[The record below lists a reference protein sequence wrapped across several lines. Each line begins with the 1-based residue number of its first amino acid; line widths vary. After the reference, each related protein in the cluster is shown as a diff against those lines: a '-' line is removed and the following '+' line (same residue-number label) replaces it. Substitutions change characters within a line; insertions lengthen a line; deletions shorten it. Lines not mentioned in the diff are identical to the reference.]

1 MRTANRA
8 VLASA
13 FALALWS
20 SVAAG
25 AGYPERPVK
34 MIVPYPPGGVTDGQ
48 ARVVAAGLTEIFGQ
62 AFVVESKP
70 GASGAI
76 AMEHVKSSP
85 PDGYT
90 LLVFALSQA
99 AILPATSKIKFE
111 PVVHYAPVT
120 NFGRSP
126 QVLAVSPELPVKTP
140 QDLVAW
146 AATQPAP
153 SYSSPGPGTTTHIA
167 MASFI
172 QRTGMKA
179 AAVTVRGG
187 AEAIN
192 NLMAGHVPM
201 AFMNASD
208 VTEHFL
214 AGKVR
219 VIAVTSPE
227 RVPQLPGVPTMI
239 EAGFEDFRMVTWNG
253 LAAPADTPKAIVEQI
268 AAAVKKTLDIPRNRE
283 LFAKLVVEPVGNTP
297 DEFTAE
303 IKADVK
309 IWAEAMRAGGGGKPA
324 D

>member
-1 MRTANRA
+1 MRHSKKAGIAGA
-8 VLASA
+8 VL
-13 FALALWS
+13 LAMWS
-20 SVAAG
+20 SVAGSAS
-25 AGYPERPVK
+25 YPERPVK
-34 MIVPYPPGGVTDGQ
+34 LIVPYLPGGVTDGQ

-76 AMEHVKSSP
+76 AIEHVKGSA

-126 QVLAVSPELPVKTP
+126 QVLAVNPGLPIKTP

-146 AATQPAP
+146 AATQPAAT
-153 SYSSPGPGTTTHIA
+153 YSSPGVGTTTHIA
-167 MASFI
+167 MTSFI

-208 VTEHFL
+208 VTELVHS
-214 AGKVR
+214 GRVR
-219 VIAVTSPE
+219 VIAVTSPQ
-227 RVPQLPGVPTMI
+227 RIPQLPDVPTMI
-239 EAGFEDFRMVTWNG
+239 EAGYADFKMVTWNG
-253 LAAPADTPKAIVEQI
+253 LAAPADTPKAIVEQL
-268 AAAVKKTLDIPRNRE
+268 AAAVKKTLAVQKNRE
-283 LFAKLVVEPVGNTP
+283 LFSKLVVEPVGNTP
-297 DEFTAE
+297 EEFTAE

-309 IWAEAMRAGGGGKPA
+309 LWAEAMRASDGKPA

>member
-1 MRTANRA
+1 MRHSKKAAIAGA
-8 VLASA
+8 V
-13 FALALWS
+13 ALALWS
-20 SVAAG
+20 SVAA
-25 AGYPERPVK
+25 AASYPERPVK

-76 AMEHVKSSP
+76 AMEHVKGSA

-111 PVVHYAPVT
+111 PGVHYAPVT

-126 QVLAVSPELPVKTP
+126 QVLAVNPELPIKTP

-146 AATQPAP
+146 AATQPAAT
-153 SYSSPGPGTTTHIA
+153 YSSPGPGTTTHIA

-187 AEAIN
+187 AESIN

-208 VTEHFL
+208 VTEFL
-214 AGKVR
+214 HAGKVR

-227 RVPQLPGVPTMI
+227 RIPQLPDVPTMI
-239 EAGFEDFRMVTWNG
+239 EAGYKDFKMVTWNG
-253 LAAPADTPKAIVEQI
+253 LAAPADTPKAIVEKI
-268 AAAVKKTLDIPRNRE
+268 AAAVKKTLAIQKNRE
-283 LFAKLVVEPVGNTP
+283 LFSKLVVEPVGNTP
-297 DEFTAE
+297 EEFTAE
-303 IKADVK
+303 IKADMK
-309 IWAEAMRAGGGGKPA
+309 IWGEAMRASGGKPA

>member
-1 MRTANRA
+1 MRHSAKKAIAGA
-8 VLASA
+8 VV
-13 FALALWS
+13 FALWS
-20 SVAAG
+20 SVASS

-48 ARVVAAGLTEIFGQ
+48 DRVVAAGLTEIFGQ
-62 AFVVESKP
+62 PFVVESKP

-76 AMEHVKSSP
+76 AMEHVKSSE

-99 AILPATSKIKFE
+99 AILPAISKIKFE

-120 NFGRSP
+120 NLGRSP
-126 QVLAVSPELPVKTP
+126 QVLAVNPALPVKTP

-146 AATQPAP
+146 AATQPAAT
-153 SYSSPGPGTTTHIA
+153 YSSPGVGTTTHIA
-167 MASFI
+167 MTSFI

-208 VTEHFL
+208 VTEL
-214 AGKVR
+214 AHSGRVR
-219 VIAVTSPE
+219 VIAVTSPQ
-227 RVPQLPGVPTMI
+227 RIPQLPNVPTMI
-239 EAGFEDFRMVTWNG
+239 EAGYKDFRMVTWNG
-253 LAAPADTPKAIVEQI
+253 LAAPANTPKSIVEQL
-268 AAAVKKTLDIPRNRE
+268 AAAVKKTLAIQKNRD
-283 LFAKLVVEPVGNTP
+283 LFSKLVVEPVGNTP
-297 DEFTAE
+297 EEFTAE

-309 IWAEAMRAGGGGKPA
+309 IWGEAMRGSGG
-324 D
+324 